1 MTQVATGADQT
12 GPAVEIAGL
21 SKAFGRASALR
32 DLDLEVR
39 WGEVLVLLGP
49 NGSGKSTLVR
59 VLAGLTKPDSGE
71 ISVAGHDLS
80 RSGTWARSVTGAV
93 THDLMLYG
101 ELTGL
106 ENLTFFSRMFGLEN
120 AEERIASA
128 AERMGMGARLHQ
140 RVGTLSHGMQKRLN
154 IARALLHDPWIL
166 LLDEPESGLDQEA
179 LHLLEE
185 TVSDRA
191 ASQRA
196 VLMTT
201 HNLERGLALAD
212 RLAIIAE
219 GSVAHLESSERAG
232 VAAVRDAYF
241 RRTGVVV

>member
-1 MTQVATGADQT
+1 MPQEPTTADQT

-21 SKAFGRASALR
+21 SKAFGRAPALR
-32 DLDLEVR
+32 DLELQMR
-39 WGEVLVLLGP
+39 WGEVLVVLGP

-59 VLAGLTKPDSGE
+59 ILAGLTKPDSGA
-71 ISVAGHDLS
+71 IRVAGHDLS
-80 RSGTWARSVTGAV
+80 RFGAWVRTVTGVV
-93 THDLMLYG
+93 THDLMLYS
-101 ELTGL
+101 ELTGH
-106 ENLTFFSRMFGLEN
+106 ENLAFFSRMFGLERI
-120 AEERIASA
+120 EERIAAA
-128 AERMGMGARLHQ
+128 AERMGMTARLHQ

-179 LHLLEE
+179 LALLEDV
-185 TVSDRA
+185 VSDR
-191 ASQRA
+191 SRSRRA

-212 RLAIIAE
+212 RLAILAE
-219 GSVAHLESSERAG
+219 GSVAHLESKTQAG

-241 RRTGVVV
+241 RHTGVAV